1 METLKEVFGRDLGK
15 YEEEAEEI
23 SVELSRKLGNS
34 FPYALTKQKRII
46 LYAIVKQCNPEIV
59 IETGVGPGVSSTMI
73 LSALER
79 GVLHSIDV
87 REKLENG
94 MALGFLVPERLRGKW
109 RLHIGRSIDVL
120 PNLVREIEADIFL
133 HDSEHTFENV
143 TFELRT
149 VWDHLRTGG
158 IIFIDNL
165 DFTDAPRTFAKEKKV
180 RLYRLSE
187 EAGGFGMIVKRVR

>member
-1 METLKEVFGRDLGK
+1 V
-15 YEEEAEEI
+15 
-23 SVELSRKLGNS
+23 
-34 FPYALTKQKRII
+34 
-46 LYAIVKQCNPEIV
+46 VKQCNPEIV

-120 PNLVREIEADIFL
+120 PNLVREIEVDIFL

-143 TFELRT
+143 MFELRT
-149 VWDHLRTGG
+149 VWEHLRNGG
-158 IIFIDNL
+158 KIFIDNL
-165 DFTDAPRTFAKEKKV
+165 DFTDAQRTFAKEKKV